1 MKILITLVLSLSF
14 LSCTAIANPGNKLP
28 TAEYVEVNKYVGKWY
43 ALLSLPQTFTR
54 NCLGQTAEYE
64 IIDTKTISVLNTC
77 LKSKGRTT
85 TINGKAVVSNARTN
99 AELIVTFDNFFTRLF
114 RVKGD
119 YNIVALDN
127 YEYVMVGSNDRK
139 SLWIMSRTTE
149 ISTEVLEK
157 YLAQAAELG
166 FDVNKLQRSQF

>member
-1 MKILITLVLSLSF
+1 
-14 LSCTAIANPGNKLP
+14 
-28 TAEYVEVNKYVGKWY
+28 
-43 ALLSLPQTFTR
+43 
-54 NCLGQTAEYE
+54 
-64 IIDTKTISVLNTC
+64 VLNTC

-85 TINGKAVVSNARTN
+85 TINGKAEVSNARTN

-127 YEYVMVGSNDRK
+127 YDYVMVGSNDRK
-139 SLWIMSRTTE
+139 SLWIMSRTTD

-157 YLAQAAELG
+157 YLALAAELG
-166 FDVNKLQRSQF
+166 FDVKKLQRSQF